1 MSDIKEL
8 RNKIDE
14 IDKAIA
20 ELFEKRMQLAKE
32 IGEYKKANSL
42 PILDSKRE
50 EEVISKN
57 LAYIKDESLKA
68 YYEELLKEIMNL
80 SKRYQK

>member
-20 ELFEKRMQLAKE
+20 ELFE
-32 IGEYKKANSL
+32 IGEYKKTNNL

-50 EEVISKN
+50 EEVIAKN
-57 LAYIKDESLKA
+57 LKYIKDESLKA

>member
-32 IGEYKKANSL
+32 IGEYKKTNNL

-50 EEVISKN
+50 EEVIAKN
-57 LAYIKDESLKA
+57 LKYIKDESLKA